1 MSNQGRALLTSL
13 NAGDYSA
20 VDQYADLSDLDIKI
34 VNSHIHEL
42 FERAIKAEN
51 FKLFRTLLKI
61 PKVLVSS
68 AEYCALQHAATLGL
82 VEYVSELA
90 RMGTVNGNLQ
100 GKSGDTALI
109 ASVKGNWSQKK
120 ALDLVRAII
129 LIPKLRLNIRDNQGR
144 TALHLAMGKEWYEVV
159 NVLMDAGGNPKVE
172 DEDEV
177 SAVTLAGQQFLKIP
191 GDLFQRVLNFQG
203 EAQEDQPE
211 EASPTLRSAY
221 DEDSSKPD
229 PYSQQVS
236 QQSSMRTPG
245 MQVNSPIP
253 QDDDDDSNAP
263 IIKQVQTFVQ
273 DFAATEPPMQVQ
285 HNGPVVKAAEDTADL
300 FTVMEGQAVDDSLEK
315 SFLFSPSKNQS
326 WRIHRKAVLESI
338 EDIASQLNMTGEAL
352 TPADCVRKDPATGLN
367 LWQSAAVHGHFL
379 TLLKTMSRNKR
390 WPEAAELMTR
400 TEDGRSL
407 TDFLDENAQLSAV
420 LNDAIWTAKPK
431 LLAALIAG
439 LPERRIRSLGPL
451 VAKTNLLILNGVR

>member
-51 FKLFRTLLKI
+51 FKLFRALLKI

-68 AEYCALQHAATLGL
+68 AEYCALRHCATLGL

-90 RMGTVNGNLQ
+90 RMSTVNGNLQ
-100 GKSGDTALI
+100 SKNGDTALL
-109 ASVKGNWSQKK
+109 AAVKGNWGQKK

-144 TALHLAMGKEWYEVV
+144 TALHFAMSKEWYEVV

-191 GDLFQRVLNFQG
+191 GDLFNRVLNFQG

-211 EASPTLRSAY
+211 EASPTLRSAF
-221 DEDSSKPD
+221 DDDSPKQD
-229 PYSQQVS
+229 PFQQAAV
-236 QQSSMRTPG
+236 QQPSMRTPG
-245 MQVNSPIP
+245 MQVKSPIP
-253 QDDDDDSNAP
+253 QDDDDDPNPP
-263 IIKQVQTFVQ
+263 IIKQVQTIVQ
-273 DFAATEPPMQVQ
+273 DFATAEPPMQVQ
-285 HNGPVVKAAEDTADL
+285 HNGPVAKAVEDTVDL
-300 FTVMEGQAVDDSLEK
+300 FGVMEGQAIDDTLEK
-315 SFLFSPSKNQS
+315 DFLFSPSKNQS

-352 TPADCVRKDPATGLN
+352 SPADCVRKDPATGLN
-367 LWQSAAVHGHFL
+367 LWQSAAVHGQFL